1 MKEKPRT
8 SKNFFDDLQPEYEAL
23 VNLSV
28 EISDRIEEIL
38 KAKGITQ
45 KEFADL
51 LGKSESEV
59 SKWMSGMHNFTLKSI
74 VKIETVLSEKVIQTV
89 TRGDLKQASP
99 AKLVRKNKIR
109 KSVPGKLI
117 SVKNSKRKILRY
129 KPVVSNRVKS

>member
-1 MKEKPRT
+1 MKEKSRT
-8 SKNFFDDLQPEYEAL
+8 SKNFFEDLQPEYEAL

-28 EISDRIEEIL
+28 EISDRIEERL

-45 KEFADL
+45 KEFAEQ

-74 VKIETVLSEKVIQTV
+74 VKIETVLGEKVIQTV
-89 TRGDLKQASP
+89 IRGDLNQRSP
-99 AKLVRKNKIR
+99 AKLIRKSTTI
-109 KSVPGKLI
+109 KSVPGRVI

-129 KPVVSNRVKS
+129 KPVVSTRVKS

>member
-1 MKEKPRT
+1 MKTKAIN
-8 SKNFFDDLQPEYEAL
+8 KNFFNDLKPEYEAL
-23 VNLSV
+23 VNMSV

-45 KEFADL
+45 KELAEL
-51 LGKSESEV
+51 LSKSESEV

-74 VKIETVLSEKVIQTV
+74 IKIETVLGEKVIQTV
-89 TRGDLKQASP
+89 TKGDLNQMSP
-99 AKLVRKNKIR
+99 AKLVRKSTAI
-109 KSVPGKLI
+109 KSVPGGVI